1 MAELNQ
7 ATTQMDDLTRLAA
20 VLGSMPIP
28 EQRAMIQKWMDE
40 ANGALRILNARSS

>member
-20 VLGSMPIP
+20 VLGSM
-28 EQRAMIQKWMDE
+28 
-40 ANGALRILNARSS
+40 ANGALRILNARSN